1 MRRDIAFETAS
12 GPACN
17 PPPRLYVRVA
27 SDSVARVGGDFD
39 RKIVA
44 LASQVGTILLAI
56 IYDASTGSCK
66 RQYGSSS

>member
-12 GPACN
+12 GPACK
-17 PPPRLYVRVA
+17 PPRLYVRVA